1 MADEEQQVDITAGM
15 LVTCRLGEQTVVGPC
30 KVLFVGEDYVTVEDP
45 NQKLWQTTL
54 DRVDPADD
62 QLSDMLNG

>member
-1 MADEEQQVDITAGM
+1 M
-15 LVTCRLGEQTVVGPC
+15 CRLGEHTVVGPC

-54 DRVDPADD
+54 DRVEPADD

>member
-1 MADEEQQVDITAGM
+1 MADEGQRTDITAGM
-15 LVTCRLGEQTVVGPC
+15 LVTCQLGEHTSVGPC
-30 KVLFVGEDYVTVEDP
+30 KVLFVGDDYVTVEDP

-54 DRVDPADD
+54 DRVEPADD

>member
-1 MADEEQQVDITAGM
+1 MADEGERANVSAGT
-15 LVTCRLGEQTVVGPC
+15 LVVCRLGDHTVVGPC

-54 DRVDPADD
+54 DRVERADD
-62 QLSDMLNG
+62 QLSDLLNG